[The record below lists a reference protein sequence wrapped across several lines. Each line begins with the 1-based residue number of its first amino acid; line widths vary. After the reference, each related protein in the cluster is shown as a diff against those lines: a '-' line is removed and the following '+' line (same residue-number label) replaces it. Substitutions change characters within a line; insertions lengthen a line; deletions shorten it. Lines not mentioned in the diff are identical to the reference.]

1 MTRPRVLVVGDAVVP
16 TGYARVL
23 RSVLERLHTRYEFNH
38 LGVNHRGDPH
48 AHPWPIYPAGL
59 GGDHQGVA
67 RLGPLVEQLR
77 PDVVWLSAD
86 LPLLAQ
92 HAQVLGAC
100 IHRPASIAYVPV
112 DSGPVVPATLA
123 PLLHHVWH
131 LATFTQHAAGELQA
145 EAELARHYDP
155 ALPLPSVTVIGHG
168 VDTAAFHPLPG
179 GRRAARA
186 RLFPTR
192 PDLHDGFIVLNANR
206 NQPRK
211 RIDLTMEAFARF
223 AQSKPPGVRLYL
235 HMAREDLGWDVKLMG
250 ERLGIL
256 DRLLLTH
263 DGDRL
268 PDIGDEQLN
277 LIYNACDV
285 GLNTAH
291 SEAWGLVAFE
301 HAATGAAQ
309 VVPAHGAMPELWD
322 GAAELVAPRWRLT
335 VERLLHTA
343 HFVAPEDVA
352 DALERLHAD
361 AALRQRLADAALAR
375 VRAPRLG
382 WDAVAAQWDELLQQ
396 ALR

>member
-1 MTRPRVLVVGDAVVP
+1 MSRPRVLVVGDAVVP

-23 RSVLERLHTRYEFNH
+23 RCVLERLHTLYEFHH

-48 AHPWPIYPAGL
+48 GHPWPIYPAGL

-67 RLGPLVEQLR
+67 RLGPLVERLQ
-77 PDVVWLSAD
+77 PQVVWLSAD
-86 LPLLAQ
+86 LPVLAQ

-100 IHRPASIAYVPV
+100 RHRPASIAYVPV

-123 PLLHHVWH
+123 PLLHHVDH
-131 LATFTQHAAGELQA
+131 LATFTHHAAAELQSAA
-145 EAELARHYDP
+145 ERARRYDP
-155 ALPLPSVTVIGHG
+155 KLPVPAVTVIGHG

-186 RLFPTR
+186 RLFPHR

-223 AQSKPPGVRLYL
+223 AQGKPPGVRLYL
-235 HMAREDLGWDVKLMG
+235 HMAREDLGWDVKLLG

-256 DRLLLTH
+256 DRLLLTQ

-268 PDIGDEQLN
+268 PDIGDDQLN

-285 GLNTAH
+285 GVNTAH
-291 SEAWGLVAFE
+291 SEAWGLVSFE

-309 VVPAHGAMPELWD
+309 VVPAHGALPELWD
-322 GAAELVAPRWRLT
+322 GAAELVPPRWSLT

-352 DALERLHAD
+352 DALERLYGD

-375 VRAPRLG
+375 VREPWLS
-382 WDAVAAQWDELLQQ
+382 WDAVAGQWGELLQQ
-396 ALR
+396 ALD